1 LISNHGYAKAYR
13 GIPLPPPML
22 KESLELQVSYAM
34 GYYSS
39 APSSTLNLS
48 ATNVDVYS
56 DDAQLSDHPGKKAL
70 PELQQVGIASA
81 THIGPA
87 QR

>member
-1 LISNHGYAKAYR
+1 
-13 GIPLPPPML
+13 ML

-87 QR
+87 QRWDQPINFCMF

>member
-1 LISNHGYAKAYR
+1 MADIVAEV
-13 GIPLPPPML
+13 

-39 APSSTLNLS
+39 APSSALNLS
-48 ATNVDVYS
+48 ATSVDLHS
-56 DDAQLSDHPGKKAL
+56 DAQLSDHPGKEAL

-87 QR
+87 PR